1 MSRPNQKNKDVNAKN
16 KARKSKNLKP
26 RSTPK
31 PIPKHTPSKDHQN
44 INCMNIWKTVLWK
57 KCLNNH
63 IVRRTGLRFRYDNTV
78 DPEVKRACAQFAGWL
93 RSEYQFPLRIVVYVK
108 GTKTI
113 RAKDGDTVVGTFF
126 EPFLYED
133 EPYIRLATGDYNELV
148 YTLGKDNALA
158 SILLSLAHELTH
170 YFQWINGVQLSDIGK
185 ERQAVIYSRKIM
197 DEYALTCEH
206 P

>member
-1 MSRPNQKNKDVNAKN
+1 
-16 KARKSKNLKP
+16 
-26 RSTPK
+26 
-31 PIPKHTPSKDHQN
+31 
-44 INCMNIWKTVLWK
+44 MNIWKTELWK

-63 IVRRTGLRFRYDNTV
+63 TVRRIGLRFKYDNTV
-78 DPEVKRACAQFAGWL
+78 DPEVKRAIVQFAGWL
-93 RSEYQFPLRIVVYVK
+93 RSEYQFPLRIAVYVK

-113 RAKDGDTVVGTFF
+113 RAKDGDQVVGTFF
-126 EPFLYED
+126 EPYSYEN

-148 YTLGKDNALA
+148 HTLGKDNALA

-170 YFQWINGVQLSDIGK
+170 YFQWINGMQLTDIGK
-185 ERQAVIYSRKIM
+185 ERQAVIYSKNIL